1 MMFQKRIER
10 AFKWQQDRQE
20 KAGITKR
27 EDLPPEAGLNVEKED
42 IKALCLS
49 GLLVF
54 LPIAILVL
62 LLITLIPILL
72 FL

>member
-20 KAGITKR
+20 KAGIKGR
-27 EDLPPEAGLNVEKED
+27 QDLPPEAGLNVEKED
-42 IKALCLS
+42 VKALCLS

-62 LLITLIPILL
+62 LLITIPILL
-72 FL
+72 LF